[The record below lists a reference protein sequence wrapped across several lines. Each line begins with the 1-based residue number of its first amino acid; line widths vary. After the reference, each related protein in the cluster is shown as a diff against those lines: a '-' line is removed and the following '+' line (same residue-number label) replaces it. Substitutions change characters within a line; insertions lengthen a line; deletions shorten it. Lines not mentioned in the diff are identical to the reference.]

1 MNKGP
6 KIHFV
11 TGNPNKFNEA
21 NRIFSN
27 YHIELKMVKS
37 KKFEIQN
44 NDITTIAATSLKEV
58 QKRISGPIIVEDS
71 GLYISSLNGFPGP
84 YSAYVY
90 ETLGC
95 KGILKLLEGQMNR
108 EAEFRSAVAY
118 TENTITSNIK
128 IFLGI
133 AKGKIS
139 EKMCGKQG
147 FGFDSIFLPI
157 QMDKTF
163 GEIGMDEKN
172 KYSHRA
178 IAINDFASWYLN
190 KK

>member
-1 MNKGP
+1 
-6 KIHFV
+6 
-11 TGNPNKFNEA
+11 
-21 NRIFSN
+21 
-27 YHIELKMVKS
+27 MVKS
-37 KKFEIQN
+37 KKVEIQN
-44 NDITTIAATSLKEV
+44 NDIVTIAATSLKEV

-95 KGILKLLEGQMNR
+95 EGILKLLEGQINR

-118 TENTITSNIK
+118 TENTITSSIK

-133 AKGKIS
+133 TKGKIS
-139 EKMCGKQG
+139 EKICGKQG
-147 FGFDSIFLPI
+147 FGFDPIFLSI
-157 QMDKTF
+157 KMDKTF
-163 GEIGMDEKN
+163 GEIGIDEKN

-178 IAINDFASWYLN
+178 IAMNDFVSWYLP
-190 KK
+190 KM